1 MTAIQL
7 SNLRFQYPDTGFVLQ
22 LAHWEVAQG
31 ARVAVVGASG
41 CGKSTLLSL
50 LSGELV
56 PEAGELMVEGTPLH
70 ALSAAE
76 RAAWRA
82 RHVGLVFQ
90 DFPLVASLSA
100 VENVLL
106 PYRLHPA
113 LRLTGEVRDRAHA
126 LLESLGL
133 QGKRGRLP
141 VQLSQGERQRVAVAR
156 AVVTQPRLLLADEPT
171 TGLDGRATE
180 AVMTLLTTAAQGA
193 TLVLVT
199 HDPRLD
205 GRFDDVLEL
214 EG

>member
-1 MTAIQL
+1 MTFIQA
-7 SNLRFQYPDTGFVLQ
+7 SNLRFRYPDTGFALG
-22 LAHWEVAQG
+22 LAHWEVAEG

-41 CGKSTLLSL
+41 CGKSTLLAL

-56 PEAGELMVEGTPLH
+56 PEAGELLVGGTPLH
-70 ALSAAE
+70 ALSDGS

-90 DFPLVASLSA
+90 DFPLVASLDA

-106 PYRLHPA
+106 PYRLHPV
-113 LRLTGEVRDRAHA
+113 LQLTGQVRGRAHA
-126 LLESLGL
+126 LLETLGL
-133 QGKRGRLP
+133 EGKHGRLP
-141 VQLSQGERQRVAVAR
+141 AQLSQGERQRVAVAR
-156 AVVTQPRLLLADEPT
+156 AVITQPSLLLADEPT

-199 HDPRLD
+199 HDPRLE

-214 EG
+214 AG